1 MTHPLPLRQPGF
13 QPRTPGQEKLWALL
27 QDEANR
33 TLTPLQLCQRAGYQ
47 TTGPW
52 YAALKDEAFRQQ
64 VEALGVLTSREVR
77 KRAPALRG
85 NIPLAEDP
93 EAEWAQDIVDL
104 RRLVSEYPKHLS
116 AADLALNFSFLSR
129 SGLQPLV
136 KRYFRAR
143 FGFWHPSSM
152 KQYLRWLKPFFW
164 NLQAS
169 YPELTS
175 FVSLTRAMIEP
186 VLTAPQWVDD
196 RGRTHPISPY
206 GRRYMLLTVESM
218 FTYMQRHEWEGA
230 PCRPL
235 IYDEDRPPQPRKRP
249 RPLPESILEQLLAH
263 VHLLPPSAQNLVEI
277 LSVVGLR
284 AIDALHLTE
293 ECLEFDQ
300 TGEPRLHW
308 YNHKMKRDGRPLP
321 VTTAVVEAIKRQ
333 QALVQE
339 VPDLFG
345 KHYLFRTKRGLY
357 RFSRFCE
364 HLNQVAHQVPILGAD
379 GQVYRFKPHQ
389 FRHTVG
395 THMINHGMG
404 IADVMAY
411 LDHQSPVMTLR
422 YAEIE
427 DETLK
432 HKFKALVLS
441 GQATGGV
448 TLKVLKQQ
456 LEQGDE
462 SELDWVVSNLRR
474 LSLPWGYCLHHAKA
488 NKCPYGQNMCFT
500 KDNGPCHKLVTTPEH
515 ASVIVAT
522 LKDLRQS
529 KRIAEEQQWERYATD
544 LGDQI
549 SGMEQVLTELNAP
562 DNQRPK
568 NRGGTP

>member
-1 MTHPLPLRQPGF
+1 M
-13 QPRTPGQEKLWALL
+13 
-27 QDEANR
+27 
-33 TLTPLQLCQRAGYQ
+33 
-47 TTGPW
+47 
-52 YAALKDEAFRQQ
+52 
-64 VEALGVLTSREVR
+64 
-77 KRAPALRG
+77 
-85 NIPLAEDP
+85 
-93 EAEWAQDIVDL
+93 
-104 RRLVSEYPKHLS
+104 
-116 AADLALNFSFLSR
+116 
-129 SGLQPLV
+129 
-136 KRYFRAR
+136 
-143 FGFWHPSSM
+143 PS
-152 KQYLRWLKPFFW
+152 
-164 NLQAS
+164 
-169 YPELTS
+169 
-175 FVSLTRAMIEP
+175 
-186 VLTAPQWVDD
+186 
-196 RGRTHPISPY
+196 
-206 GRRYMLLTVESM
+206 
-218 FTYMQRHEWEGA
+218 
-230 PCRPL
+230 
-235 IYDEDRPPQPRKRP
+235 
-249 RPLPESILEQLLAH
+249 
-263 VHLLPPSAQNLVEI
+263 
-277 LSVVGLR
+277 
-284 AIDALHLTE
+284 HLTE

-411 LDHQSPVMTLR
+411 LDHQSPEMTLR

-456 LEQGDE
+456 LEHGDE
-462 SELDWVVSNLRR
+462 RELDWVVSNLRR

-515 ASVIVAT
+515 APMIVAT
-522 LKDLRQS
+522 RGICTRASGLQRNNSGRDTPL
-529 KRIAEEQQWERYATD
+529 
-544 LGDQI
+544 I
-549 SGMEQVLTELNAP
+549 SVTRSEAWNKS
-562 DNQRPK
+562 D
-568 NRGGTP
+568 